1 MRCEECG
8 ESLKNKA
15 DVIHQLNQI
24 QEKAMQILESRH
36 GLIIPIQ
43 NSEELLEL
51 FEEAICE
58 IYG

>member
-24 QEKAMQILESRH
+24 QEKAVQILESRH